1 MPYSDIV
8 LTGVYV
14 PSRDRTPPTR
24 GGTGWRQALWTAART
39 LDEKVVLHK
48 HLAAIASEGGA
59 VEPARRHDRL
69 ANEAESAARTIRAAL
84 DTAAPGPA
92 A

>member
-1 MPYSDIV
+1 

-14 PSRDRTPPTR
+14 PSSDRTPPAR
-24 GGTGWRQALWTAART
+24 GGTGRRQALGTAART

-48 HLAAIASEGGA
+48 HLAAIASESGA
-59 VEPARRHDRL
+59 VAPARRHERL
-69 ANEAESAARTIRAAL
+69 ANEAESAAL
-84 DTAAPGPA
+84 DIAAPGPA